1 MSHKGVTGGLTSLS
15 CAVYK
20 HVCTKFLGRHAEIF
34 HLKSQNFILLVVL
47 EEKSGDHQT
56 QWTSSSRAHLYKF
69 HLVAA
74 IFQSGHKLRAKLSK
88 AAKLTEQYRV
98 SSLAASLRIHNL
110 SWQNNNI
117 HYLSTIFI
125 HLCYKQGR
133 RKNVL
138 ICEKKQDVPEKAK
151 QRHVS

>member
-15 CAVYK
+15 CTVYK

-74 IFQSGHKLRAKLSK
+74 IFQSGQKLRAKLSK
-88 AAKLTEQYRV
+88 AAKLTEQYRGQEEV
-98 SSLAASLRIHNL
+98 CVV
-110 SWQNNNI
+110 
-117 HYLSTIFI
+117 T
-125 HLCYKQGR
+125 R
-133 RKNVL
+133 RSIPMHPQFKL
-138 ICEKKQDVPEKAK
+138 TK
-151 QRHVS
+151 